1 MNNLSHSNR
10 LLYEAPEIEILIM
23 TIENNLLTSSNDQLP
38 PIDNEDM

>member
-1 MNNLSHSNR
+1 MNNLSHNDR

-23 TIENNLLTSSNDQLP
+23 TIESNLLTSSNDQLP